1 MHTVL
6 TVFKIIASFVILIVL
21 TTIALVGTIIT
32 LGIMQDAVFEKII
45 APAARLVLRVNG
57 VKLVVDNPHPV
68 DRPVVYITNHSST
81 LDMFVIAS
89 LALPHTRY
97 VAKYELLYNPLFFIL
112 GKATGQIFV
121 KRQER
126 EKAVS
131 TIQKAYVRARKNNFS
146 LFVAPEG
153 TRKHEG
159 LVGPFKKGAFRI
171 ALDMQYPIVPLH
183 IKGAR
188 QLCPGGSLSVTPGT
202 VTVTYKPMIDTS
214 GWKLETLDQHIQS
227 VREQYLAWETE
238 DIEQ

>member
-1 MHTVL
+1 MFRAFSGLMFWLLGWRIEDHRPPGLRQYIVVVAPHTSNMDFFIGLFTRSLARMGDVKYL
-6 TVFKIIASFVILIVL
+6 AKKELFRPP
-21 TTIALVGTIIT
+21 
-32 LGIMQDAVFEKII
+32 LGWFFR
-45 APAARLVLRVNG
+45 AAG
-57 VKLVVDNPHPV
+57 GFPV
-68 DRPVVYITNHSST
+68 DRSKSTDLVEQVAGFFRADPDFKIAIT
-81 LDMFVIAS
+81 
-89 LALPHTRY
+89 
-97 VAKYELLYNPLFFIL
+97 
-112 GKATGQIFV
+112 
-121 KRQER
+121 
-126 EKAVS
+126 
-131 TIQKAYVRARKNNFS
+131 
-146 LFVAPEG
+146 PEG

-214 GWKLETLDQHIQS
+214 DWKLETLDQHIQS